1 MKMGHLLAV
10 VAGLFCFG
18 VNSSIQAADKV
29 VISYSSR
36 SYAFLPAQ
44 VAVAKGFFKDENLEL
59 LLIQMRSQVTVPA
72 LMSGE
77 VQFTLSF
84 GNIIGSAMQGMPF
97 KILAVLTDKPL
108 HSVVARPEIK
118 TINDLRGRRI
128 GTQRI
133 GGSDHLA
140 AEAILQARGLD
151 LKEVQF
157 VTLGGDEPVRVEIL
171 RKGLVDAICS
181 VPPGPVRLARE
192 GYNILGGPKDLK
204 IGSPISALAVTDSR
218 LKSNREETKKV
229 LRAVLHGLRFMH
241 ERKED
246 TILIMSR
253 WLTKLPTWQE
263 IPTTQFYRRSVLTV
277 APSTKLSSSPLRRA
291 RGRSNRI
298 SQFLFRKFA
307 TSLYS
312 AKYKRNCGY
321 NRRRWTRI
329 VPGNRHLLPFAS
341 PFWDGLRSL
350 QEENSLLTR
359 SSL

>member
-1 MKMGHLLAV
+1 MKMGYLLAV

-18 VNSSIQAADKV
+18 VNSSIQGADKV

-44 VAVAKGFFKDENLEL
+44 VAVAKGFFKDENLEP

-72 LMSGE
+72 LVSGE

-108 HSVVARPEIK
+108 HSVIARPEIK
-118 TINDLRGRRI
+118 TINDLRGKRI

-140 AEAILQARGLD
+140 AEAILQAKGLD
-151 LKEVQF
+151 LKDVQF

-229 LRAVLHGLRFMH
+229 LRAVLRGLRFMH

-253 WLTKLPTWQE
+253 WLNQTADVARDSYDSILPSFSPDGGTVDKTFE
-263 IPTTQFYRRSVLTV
+263 FAIDARKATVKSDKPIP
-277 APSTKLSSSPLRRA
+277 LSQVRD
-291 RGRSNRI
+291 I
-298 SQFLFRKFA
+298 
-307 TSLYS
+307 
-312 AKYKRNCGY
+312 
-321 NRRRWTRI
+321 
-329 VPGNRHLLPFAS
+329 
-341 PFWDGLRSL
+341 
-350 QEENSLLTR
+350 SLLR
-359 SSL
+359 EVQKELRLQ

>member
-229 LRAVLHGLRFMH
+229 LRAVLHGLRVMH

-253 WLTKLPTWQE
+253 WLNQTADVARDSYDSILPSFSPDGGTIDKTFE
-263 IPTTQFYRRSVLTV
+263 FAIEARKGTIKSDKPIP
-277 APSTKLSSSPLRRA
+277 LSQVRD
-291 RGRSNRI
+291 I
-298 SQFLFRKFA
+298 
-307 TSLYS
+307 
-312 AKYKRNCGY
+312 
-321 NRRRWTRI
+321 
-329 VPGNRHLLPFAS
+329 
-341 PFWDGLRSL
+341 
-350 QEENSLLTR
+350 SLLR
-359 SSL
+359 EVQKELRLQ